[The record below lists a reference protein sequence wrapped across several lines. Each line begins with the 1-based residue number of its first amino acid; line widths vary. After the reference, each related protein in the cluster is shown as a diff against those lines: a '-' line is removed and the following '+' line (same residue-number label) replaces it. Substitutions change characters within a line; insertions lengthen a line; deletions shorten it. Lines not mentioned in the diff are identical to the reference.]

1 MQPSPNIL
9 HDEENFELIALGNG
23 SIRVTCGQTVL
34 HLTIG
39 LSDPRCSSLHPPPSA
54 FKSDSFRRIGE
65 HWSLDRPLSAR
76 YRTENCFR

>member
-1 MQPSPNIL
+1 MQPSPNVL
-9 HDEENFELIALGNG
+9 HDEENLELIALGNG

-54 FKSDSFRRIGE
+54 FKSDQLPKTRRA
-65 HWSLDRPLSAR
+65 LDS
-76 YRTENCFR
+76 